1 MNEMKGKR
9 EKGIAMFSR
18 EYFQKW
24 VMTSHPHK
32 ETSKD
37 RRRLM
42 NSGKI
47 IGVMDWRTVNR
58 EELLH

>member
-1 MNEMKGKR
+1 MK
-9 EKGIAMFSR
+9 SN
-18 EYFQKW
+18 
-24 VMTSHPHK
+24 PHK

-47 IGVMDWRTVNR
+47 MGIMDQRIVSR